1 MSSFKVKLSRIQFP
15 EICPVCMEEAEDLVF
30 VTILNRAG
38 DDFDVSSWKRRQDRI
53 EVALEAS
60 RGSTTF
66 AVPTCMRHG
75 SKSVRSLRTKLIA
88 VLGFFIMFYPILFYL
103 LQINV
108 ALNYSRPLNPPLI
121 GFLVTSFTLFLF
133 FIYGFF
139 PRALERAL
147 RFHNVSRVH
156 DSLDISI
163 SNPEYLTQ
171 FLKMNK
177 MNSEVSNDE
186 TN

>member
-1 MSSFKVKLSRIQFP
+1 MSSVKVKLSRIQFP
-15 EICPVCMEEAEDLVF
+15 DLCPVCMEEAEDLVF
-30 VTILNRAG
+30 VTIMDRAG

-53 EVALEAS
+53 EVALEAA

-66 AVPTCMRHG
+66 AVPTCIRHG

-108 ALNYSRPLNPPLI
+108 ALNYSKPLNPPML
-121 GFLVTSFTLFLF
+121 GFLITSFTLFLF
-133 FIYGFF
+133 FLYGFF

-147 RFHNVSRVH
+147 RFHNVSRMH
-156 DSLDISI
+156 DSLDVSI
-163 SNPEYLTQ
+163 SNPEYRIQ
-171 FLKMNK
+171 FLKMNE
-177 MNSEVSNDE
+177 MYSEVLKNE
-186 TN
+186 TD